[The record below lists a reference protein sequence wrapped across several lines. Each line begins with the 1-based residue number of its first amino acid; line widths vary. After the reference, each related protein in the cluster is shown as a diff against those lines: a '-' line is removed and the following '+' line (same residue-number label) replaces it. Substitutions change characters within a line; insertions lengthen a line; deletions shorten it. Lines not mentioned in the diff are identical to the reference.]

1 VGCLNEEA
9 GTFISTA
16 TGEQMSLDD
25 AAERGF
31 VQASFDDAAGIAAF
45 EPTYDMKTYAIGFV
59 VDQVSHLIACFFAV
73 LVS

>member
-1 VGCLNEEA
+1 
-9 GTFISTA
+9 
-16 TGEQMSLDD
+16 MSLDD